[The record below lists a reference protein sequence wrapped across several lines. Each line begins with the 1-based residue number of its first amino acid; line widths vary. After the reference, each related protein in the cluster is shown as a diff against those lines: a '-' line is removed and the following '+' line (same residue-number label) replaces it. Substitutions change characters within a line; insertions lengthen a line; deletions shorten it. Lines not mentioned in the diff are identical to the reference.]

1 MQLISIQQWCELGQI
16 IICTKVSMLSLFSA
30 MPHEGH
36 LEKAVDVFSYLT
48 SKSNLMLVF
57 DLKELDMQKYDFV
70 ECDWLTSMWVNL
82 RQFYTMPQSLLEWGV
97 ILHMFMDSNHA
108 GDKVN
113 QHLRTD
119 LSSSLTLDDW
129 LAFKEAVNSW
139 DLSVWQ
145 QILHHENMTLRI
157 YVGYATSSIWWASP

>member
-30 MPHEGH
+30 MPHVGH
-36 LEKAVDVFSYLT
+36 LEKPVDVFLYLT

-82 RQFYTMPQSLLEWGV
+82 RQFYTMPQSLLE
-97 ILHMFMDSNHA
+97 
-108 GDKVN
+108 
-113 QHLRTD
+113 
-119 LSSSLTLDDW
+119 
-129 LAFKEAVNSW
+129 
-139 DLSVWQ
+139 
-145 QILHHENMTLRI
+145 
-157 YVGYATSSIWWASP
+157 